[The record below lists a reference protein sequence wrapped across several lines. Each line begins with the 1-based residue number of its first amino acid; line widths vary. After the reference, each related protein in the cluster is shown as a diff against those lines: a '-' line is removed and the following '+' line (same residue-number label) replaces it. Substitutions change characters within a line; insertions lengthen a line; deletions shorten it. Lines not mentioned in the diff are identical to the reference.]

1 MVYMPKKNMYEKAIF
16 VLGILSF
23 FLLNS
28 CAQTPAPRDEINLF
42 ATPFKLNVHSGSV
55 NKGFIEVLDKQGMPI
70 SGAIIKVFS
79 TSPAVAVVK
88 PEEITTDSLGKASVS
103 IYGISP
109 GGTKIIFSAEGRD
122 VSIDVI
128 FSEH

>member
-1 MVYMPKKNMYEKAIF
+1 MVYMPKKNMYEKLIF

-23 FLLNS
+23 FFLNA
-28 CAQTPAPRDEINLF
+28 CAQTPATRDEINLL

-79 TSPAVAVVK
+79 TSPTVAVVK
-88 PEEITTDSLGKASVS
+88 PEEITTGSLGKASVS

-109 GGTKIIFSAEGRD
+109 GGAKIIFSAEGRD
-122 VSIDVI
+122 ASIDVI